1 MSSVRPM
8 VEISPWGSPP
18 ASNDVKGPTD
28 AIDIIQHNIPPHL
41 PLEWMFLSNKSLE
54 EPGGSTEHQFHDKAI
69 IESQLALPGNWPLD
83 GTKSAIGE
91 SSSHLVDEHHST
103 LTNQI
108 SHVES
113 TAIPV
118 AATPMAVLNNQDDPG
133 LQAQLAVL
141 LQAHSEESVSV
152 ATNAEESTV
161 SSTTIQHSPSRKPPA
176 HKRTRP
182 KPSTT
187 PMSTTPSSLVTS
199 EAESLSEQQAN
210 VLQFLVSNP
219 PAWVLD
225 EIINGSTMTTWY
237 PLPIPGMNHDCNK

>member
-161 SSTTIQHSPSRKPPA
+161 SSTTIQLSPSRKPPA